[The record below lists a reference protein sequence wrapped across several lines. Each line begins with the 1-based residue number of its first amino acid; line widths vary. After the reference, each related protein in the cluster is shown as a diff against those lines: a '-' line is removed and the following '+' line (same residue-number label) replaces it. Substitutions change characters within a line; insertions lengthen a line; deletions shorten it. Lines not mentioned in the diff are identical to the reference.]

1 MKFHDIKIKQLI
13 NILRHTPHLKQ
24 WDSKN
29 RQTHIIGIQLRGNM
43 YHEMK
48 NGSITLT
55 ENCLFFFNKKD
66 DFRAI
71 VKDLGESYTIHF
83 TTWEPVE
90 TDSFVVKT
98 QNPGEA
104 ISILEEIESALRL
117 RHGGENLAISGFYR
131 FCHLLEALHA
141 QGYRPKDDRIADAK
155 AYIEL
160 SFREDDVLDAAASS
174 IGLSR
179 RRFNDLFKRQ
189 YGITPNHYLT
199 ELKISKA
206 KALLVDNGLTVK
218 RIAELCGFEDH
229 YYFCKVFKT
238 CTKMTPTQ
246 FRKGP

>member
-1 MKFHDIKIKQLI
+1 MRFDNLKIKNLT
-13 NILRHTPHLKQ
+13 NILKHTPNLKQ
-24 WDSKN
+24 WVSKE
-29 RQTHIIGIQLRGNM
+29 RQTHIMGIQIRGNM
-43 YHEMK
+43 YHEMDGK
-48 NGSITLT
+48 AITLT
-55 ENCLFFFNKKD
+55 ENSLFYFNQKD
-66 DFRAI
+66 DFHAY
-71 VKDLGESYTIHF
+71 VKELGESYTIHF

-98 QNPGEA
+98 QNPSEA

-160 SFREDDVLDAAASS
+160 SFREEDVLDAAANS

-179 RRFNDLFKRQ
+179 RRFNDLFKQQ
-189 YGITPNHYLT
+189 YGTTPNHYLT

-229 YYFCKVFKT
+229 YYFCKVFKAS
-238 CTKMTPTQ
+238 TKMTPTQ
-246 FRKGP
+246 FRKGQ